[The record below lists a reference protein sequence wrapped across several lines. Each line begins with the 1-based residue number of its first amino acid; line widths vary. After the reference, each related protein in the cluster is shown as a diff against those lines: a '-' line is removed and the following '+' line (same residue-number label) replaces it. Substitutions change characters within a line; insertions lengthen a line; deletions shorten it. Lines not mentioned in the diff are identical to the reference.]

1 MKMNTNWFRRMK
13 NNQGAAAIEFAF
25 ILPVLILMLF
35 GIIEFS
41 VLLYDKAMITN
52 ASREGARAG
61 MVYSFPTPV
70 PDTEIRNVVNN
81 YCATNLITFG
91 PAATPTTTIA
101 KTVETFGDAIRVRV
115 TYPYN
120 FLVLPNFVAGL
131 VGGSTV
137 SAETVMRM
145 EG

>member
-1 MKMNTNWFRRMK
+1 MNTNWFRRMK
-13 NNQGAAAIEFAF
+13 NTQGAAAIEFAF
-25 ILPVLILMLF
+25 VLPVLILLLF

-61 MVYSFPTPV
+61 MVFSDPNPV
-70 PDTEIRNVVNN
+70 TVPEIEGVVNN
-81 YCATNLITFG
+81 YCANNLITFG
-91 PAATPTTTIA
+91 AAATPVTNVTYPT
-101 KTVETFGDAIRVRV
+101 ESFGDAIRVRV

-131 VGGSTV
+131 VGGSTI